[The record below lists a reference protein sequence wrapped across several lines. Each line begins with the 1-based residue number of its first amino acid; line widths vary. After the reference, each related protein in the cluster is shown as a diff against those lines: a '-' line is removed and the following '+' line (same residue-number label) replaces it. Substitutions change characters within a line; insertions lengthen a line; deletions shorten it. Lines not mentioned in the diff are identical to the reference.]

1 MENQNKK
8 CEPTGTFFN
17 WLKIQKPTGT
27 FFNGLKNERKN
38 KMSKVV
44 KFITLGCKVNQY
56 ETNAMAQKFLEKG
69 YQIIE
74 EETPENEEIKPDIC
88 IINTCTVTNMS
99 DRKSRQMLRRMKE
112 KNPNT
117 IVVAVGC
124 YAQVAKEELAKIS
137 EIDLVLGNNEKV
149 EIVRHVEEYIN
160 NHIDNVELED
170 VMYSKEFSDF
180 GNVTYTEKTR
190 AVIKI
195 QDGCDRFCSYCI
207 IPYARGRVR
216 SRKPESIVSEI
227 TQIASNG
234 IKEVVIT
241 GIHIAS
247 YGKDFSMSKDPELQN
262 YKLIDLLEEI
272 NSINGIQRI
281 RLGSIEPLLI
291 TEEFVERLKKLEK
304 ICHHFHLSLQ
314 SGCDETLKRMNRRY
328 TTEQFKEIV
337 RLLRNAYDD
346 VNLTTDVIVGFPGET
361 DEEFSK
367 TYKFLEEIKF
377 YKMHIFKYSPRKGTK
392 AAVMPNQISGDIKEE
407 RSRKLIE
414 LSDKNEIEYNESY
427 IGKNVEVLFEEEKD
441 GIFKGHTQN
450 YIMVY
455 CELNKNLENQVIS
468 VQCEKAEQE
477 HILGNSIVQQ

>member
-1 MENQNKK
+1 
-8 CEPTGTFFN
+8 
-17 WLKIQKPTGT
+17 
-27 FFNGLKNERKN
+27 
-38 KMSKVV
+38 MSKVV
-44 KFITLGCKVNQY
+44 RFVTLGCKVNQY

-74 EETPENEEIKPDIC
+74 EITPENEDIKPDIC

-112 KNPNT
+112 KNPST

-124 YAQVAKEELAKIS
+124 YAQVAKNELAKIP

-149 EIVRHVEEYIN
+149 EIVKYVEEYIN
-160 NHIDNVELED
+160 NHINNVELDD

-180 GNVTYTEKTR
+180 GDVTYTEKTR

-216 SRKPESIVSEI
+216 SRKPESIISEI
-227 TQIASNG
+227 TQIASKG

-247 YGKDFSMSKDPELQN
+247 YGKDFAMSKDSKLTN
-262 YKLIDLLEEI
+262 YRLIDLLEEI
-272 NSINGIQRI
+272 NKIQGIQRI

-291 TEEFVERLKKLEK
+291 TVEFVERLKKLEK

-328 TTEQFKEIV
+328 TTEQFKEII
-337 RLLRNAYDD
+337 RLLRGTYSD
-346 VNLTTDVIVGFPGET
+346 VNLTTDIIVGFPGET
-361 DEEFSK
+361 DEEFNK
-367 TYKFLEEIKF
+367 TYEFLKEIKF

-392 AAVMPNQISGDIKEE
+392 AAVMPNQINGDIKEE
-407 RSRKLIE
+407 RSKKLIE
-414 LSDKNEIEYNESY
+414 LSDRNEIEYNKSY

-441 GIFKGHTQN
+441 GMYKGHTQN

-455 CELNKNLENQVIS
+455 CQSKEKLDNKIIDV
-468 VQCEKAEQE
+468 VCEKAEKE
-477 HILGNSIVQQ
+477 HIIAIME